1 MQLHLHVYY
10 GLLQCSNYTWVL
22 TKNWRAVYYLLN
34 KLTIHFAYAVM
45 LQSKL
50 FVPVGL
56 NFFVSTLVLVKS
68 IGSIDNEFK
77 FLILST
83 PPMNPVHTI
92 EPF

>member
-1 MQLHLHVYY
+1 
-10 GLLQCSNYTWVL
+10 
-22 TKNWRAVYYLLN
+22 
-34 KLTIHFAYAVM
+34 M